1 MSILADGK
9 TGMSIEPAKQNFELD
24 RALGY
29 GLLRATLGVNIS
41 LHGIT
46 RIAAGT
52 DTFAA
57 SLARMF
63 HATVLPPLLLWV
75 FANALPWLEA
85 TVGLLIL
92 FGLFTRY
99 ALAAGASLIV
109 LLTFGTGLRQDWPT
123 ASLQLSYALVFGIL
137 LVCRAWN
144 RFSVDGLLS
153 GDFSLASS
161 RRPQP

>member
-1 MSILADGK
+1 MS
-9 TGMSIEPAKQNFELD
+9 MEPSPQTFELD

-52 DTFAA
+52 DKFAGT
-57 SLARMF
+57 LVTMF
-63 HATVLPPLLLWV
+63 HATVLPPVLVLV

-92 FGLFTRY
+92 SGLFTRY
-99 ALAAGASLIV
+99 ALAAGALLIV
-109 LLTFGTGLRQDWPT
+109 LLTFGTGLRQDWAI
-123 ASLQLSYALVFGIL
+123 ASLQLNYALVFGIL
-137 LVCRAWN
+137 LVCREWN

-153 GDFSLASS
+153 GDFSFASS